1 MCFMSTPEAPPP
13 PPPPPAAPPVLDQS
27 TPKLSEANDQGNYLD
42 KRAQGFKAY
51 KIDRRNTLMDRSNR
65 IGGIGDGGSNKSNY

>member
-13 PPPPPAAPPVLDQS
+13 PPPPPAAPPVLDQEA
-27 TPKLSEANDQGNYLD
+27 PKLSEANDQSNYLD

-51 KIDRRNTLMDRSNR
+51 KINRRSALLDRSNR
-65 IGGIGDGGSNKSNY
+65 IGGIGGNGGSNTNY